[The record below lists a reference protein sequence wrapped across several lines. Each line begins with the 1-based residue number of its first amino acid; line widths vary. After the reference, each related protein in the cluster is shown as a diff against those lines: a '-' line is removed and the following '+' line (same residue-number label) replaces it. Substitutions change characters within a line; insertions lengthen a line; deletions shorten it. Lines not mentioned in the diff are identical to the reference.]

1 MPVLFPFPFPDLTAA
16 GCGFAA
22 VVGAPPGLLP
32 LVCSGQVFGPDRPV
46 SLRLLDIEQSMG
58 VLRGVVMELED
69 AAYPL
74 LENVYVRHR
83 PAMPPHAVC
92 RMPHGPAVCRRSCGR
107 VATKAGHTHI
117 HHTEVTALVVLNWL
131 CTPVLPVLP
140 VLCLSCVCPVSVL
153 CPVSCVCPAGD
164 KLL

>member
-1 MPVLFPFPFPDLTAA
+1 M
-16 GCGFAA
+16 
-22 VVGAPPGLLP
+22 VGAPPGLLP

-83 PAMPPHAVC
+83 PAMPPHAAC
-92 RMPHGPAVCRRSCGR
+92 RMALLCAGEAVA
-107 VATKAGHTHI
+107 VWQPKPDTHTHARAST
-117 HHTEVTALVVLNWL
+117 HAPH
-131 CTPVLPVLP
+131 
-140 VLCLSCVCPVSVL
+140 
-153 CPVSCVCPAGD
+153 
-164 KLL
+164 